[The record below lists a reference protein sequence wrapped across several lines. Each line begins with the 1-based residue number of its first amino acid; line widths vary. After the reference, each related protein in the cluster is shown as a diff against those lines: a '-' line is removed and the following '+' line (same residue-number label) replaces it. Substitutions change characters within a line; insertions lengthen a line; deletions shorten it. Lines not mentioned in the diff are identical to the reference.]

1 MNTEALTEKTLAA
14 MFDHTQLAPDATE
27 EMMKKLCDEAREIGT
42 AMVAINPYWVP
53 FCKEQLKGTSV
64 HVGAA
69 IGFPLGQN
77 TLATKLFETRD
88 SLEEGADEID
98 YMINQSKVKA
108 GDWDYIEKEMWEIT
122 EISHEFNAPCKVI
135 FENCNLTKDEIR
147 KIAEIAKKVG
157 IDYVKTSTGKG
168 KGGATVEDVKLMKD
182 TVGDTCKVKAAG
194 GIRDWETCRAMI
206 EAGAERIGTSSSL
219 KILEEFRRS
228 REQ

>member
-194 GIRDWETCRAMI
+194 GIRDWRH
-206 EAGAERIGTSSSL
+206 AGP
-219 KILEEFRRS
+219 
-228 REQ
+228 

>member
-53 FCKEQLKGTSV
+53 FCKEQLKGTDV

-69 IGFPLGQN
+69 LGFPLGQN

-108 GDWDYIEKEMWEIT
+108 GDWDYIEKEMREIT

-206 EAGAERIGTSSSL
+206 EAGAERIGTSASL

>member
-14 MFDHTQLAPDATE
+14 MFDHTQLAADATE

-53 FCKEQLKGTSV
+53 FCKEQLKGTDV

-108 GDWDYIEKEMWEIT
+108 GDWDYIEKEMREIT

-206 EAGAERIGTSSSL
+206 EAGAERIGTSASL

>member
-53 FCKEQLKGTSV
+53 FCKEQLKGTDV

-108 GDWDYIEKEMWEIT
+108 GDWDYIEKEMREIT

-206 EAGAERIGTSSSL
+206 EAGAERIGTSASL

>member
-53 FCKEQLKGTSV
+53 FCKEQLKGTDV

-108 GDWDYIEKEMWEIT
+108 GDWDYIEKEMREIT

-135 FENCNLTKDEIR
+135 FENCNLTKDESR

-206 EAGAERIGTSSSL
+206 EAGAERIGTSASL

>member
-1 MNTEALTEKTLAA
+1 

-53 FCKEQLKGTSV
+53 FCKEQLKGTDV

-108 GDWDYIEKEMWEIT
+108 GDWDYIEKEMREIT

-206 EAGAERIGTSSSL
+206 EAGAERIGTSASL

>member
-27 EMMKKLCDEAREIGT
+27 GMMKKLCDEAREIGT

-53 FCKEQLKGTSV
+53 FCKEQLKGTDV

-108 GDWDYIEKEMWEIT
+108 GDWDYIEKEMREIT

-168 KGGATVEDVKLMKD
+168 KGGATVEDVELMKD

>member
-53 FCKEQLKGTSV
+53 FCKEQLKGTDV

-98 YMINQSKVKA
+98 YIINQSKVKA
-108 GDWDYIEKEMWEIT
+108 GDWDYIEKEMREIT

-206 EAGAERIGTSSSL
+206 EAGAERIGTSASL

>member
-1 MNTEALTEKTLAA
+1 MKSDNLNEKTLAA
-14 MFDHTQLAPDATE
+14 MFDHTQLAADADE
-27 EMMKKLCDEAREIGT
+27 AMMTKLCKEAKEIGT

-53 FCKEQLKGTSV
+53 FCKEQLKGTNV

-108 GDWDYIEKEMWEIT
+108 GDWDYIEKEMREIT
-122 EISHEFNAPCKVI
+122 EISHEYNAPCKVI

-147 KIAEIAKKVG
+147 KLSEIAKEVG

-182 TVGDTCKVKAAG
+182 VVGDTCKVKAAG
-194 GIRDWETCRAMI
+194 GIRDWETCKAMI
-206 EAGAERIGTSSSL
+206 DAGAERIGTSASL
-219 KILEEFRRS
+219 KILEEFRNS
-228 REQ
+228 R

>member
-53 FCKEQLKGTSV
+53 FCKEQLKGTDV

-108 GDWDYIEKEMWEIT
+108 GDWDYIEKEMREIT

-157 IDYVKTSTGKG
+157 IDYVKTSTGTG

>member
-14 MFDHTQLAPDATE
+14 MFDHTQLAADATE

-108 GDWDYIEKEMWEIT
+108 GDWDYIEKEMREIT
-122 EISHEFNAPCKVI
+122 EISHEFNTPCKVI

>member
-53 FCKEQLKGTSV
+53 FCKEQLKGTDV

-108 GDWDYIEKEMWEIT
+108 GDWDYIEKEMREIT

-206 EAGAERIGTSSSL
+206 EAGAERIGTSASL
-219 KILEEFRRS
+219 KILEEFRCS

>member
-27 EMMKKLCDEAREIGT
+27 DMMKKLCDEAREIGT

-53 FCKEQLKGTSV
+53 FCKEQLKGTDV

-108 GDWDYIEKEMWEIT
+108 GDWDYIEKEMREIT

-182 TVGDTCKVKAAG
+182 TVGDICKVKAAG

-206 EAGAERIGTSSSL
+206 EAGAERIGTSASL

>member
-14 MFDHTQLAPDATE
+14 MFDHTQLAADATE

-108 GDWDYIEKEMWEIT
+108 GDWDYIEKEMREIT

-206 EAGAERIGTSSSL
+206 EAGAERIGTSASL

>member
-53 FCKEQLKGTSV
+53 FCKEQLKGTDV

-77 TLATKLFETRD
+77 TLATKLFVTRD

-108 GDWDYIEKEMWEIT
+108 GDWDYIEKEMREIT

-147 KIAEIAKKVG
+147 KIAEIAKKVC

-206 EAGAERIGTSSSL
+206 EAGAERIGTSASL

>member
-14 MFDHTQLAPDATE
+14 MFDHTQLAADATE

-108 GDWDYIEKEMWEIT
+108 GDWDYLEKEMREIT

>member
-14 MFDHTQLAPDATE
+14 MFDHTQLAADATE

-108 GDWDYIEKEMWEIT
+108 RDWDYIEKEMREIT

>member
-14 MFDHTQLAPDATE
+14 MFDHTQLAADATE

-53 FCKEQLKGTSV
+53 FCKEQLKGTDV

-108 GDWDYIEKEMWEIT
+108 GDWDYIEKEMREIT

>member
-14 MFDHTQLAPDATE
+14 MFDHTQLAADATE

-108 GDWDYIEKEMWEIT
+108 GDWDYIEKEMREIT

-194 GIRDWETCRAMI
+194 GIRTFEQAQAMI
-206 EAGAERIGTSSSL
+206 EAGADRLGASALIAL
-219 KILEEFRRS
+219 AR
-228 REQ
+228 

>member
-27 EMMKKLCDEAREIGT
+27 DMMKKLCDEAREIGT

-53 FCKEQLKGTSV
+53 FCKEQLKGTDV

-108 GDWDYIEKEMWEIT
+108 GDWDYIEKEMREIT
-122 EISHEFNAPCKVI
+122 KISHEFNAPCKVI

-206 EAGAERIGTSSSL
+206 EAGAERIGTSASL

>member
-53 FCKEQLKGTSV
+53 FCKEQLKGTDV

-108 GDWDYIEKEMWEIT
+108 GDWDYIEKEMREIT

>member
-53 FCKEQLKGTSV
+53 FCKEQLKGTDV

-88 SLEEGADEID
+88 SLGEGADEID

-108 GDWDYIEKEMWEIT
+108 GDWDYIEKEMQEIT

>member
-27 EMMKKLCDEAREIGT
+27 EMMKKLCDEAREIRT

-53 FCKEQLKGTSV
+53 FCKEQLKGTDV

-108 GDWDYIEKEMWEIT
+108 GDWDYIEKEMREIT

-206 EAGAERIGTSSSL
+206 EAGAERIGTSASL

>member
-53 FCKEQLKGTSV
+53 FCKEQLKGTDV

-108 GDWDYIEKEMWEIT
+108 GDWDYIEKEMREIT

-168 KGGATVEDVKLMKD
+168 KGGATVEDVKLMKAP
-182 TVGDTCKVKAAG
+182 VGDTCKVKAAG

-206 EAGAERIGTSSSL
+206 EAGAERIGTSASL

>member
-14 MFDHTQLAPDATE
+14 MFDHTQLAADATE

-77 TLATKLFETRD
+77 TLATKLFETRY

-108 GDWDYIEKEMWEIT
+108 GDWDYIEKEMREIT

>member
-53 FCKEQLKGTSV
+53 FCKEQLKGTDV

-108 GDWDYIEKEMWEIT
+108 GDWDYIEKEMREIT

-206 EAGAERIGTSSSL
+206 EAGAEQIGTSASL

>member
-14 MFDHTQLAPDATE
+14 MFDHTQLAADATE

-108 GDWDYIEKEMWEIT
+108 GDWDYIEKEMLEIT

>member
-14 MFDHTQLAPDATE
+14 MFDHTQLAADATE

-98 YMINQSKVKA
+98 YMINQSKA
-108 GDWDYIEKEMWEIT
+108 GDWDYIEKEMREIT

>member
-27 EMMKKLCDEAREIGT
+27 DMMKKLCDEAREIGT

-53 FCKEQLKGTSV
+53 FCKEQLKGTDV

-108 GDWDYIEKEMWEIT
+108 GDWDYIEKEMREIT

-206 EAGAERIGTSSSL
+206 EAGAERIGTSASL

>member
-14 MFDHTQLAPDATE
+14 MFDHTQLAADATE

-53 FCKEQLKGTSV
+53 LCKEQLKGTSV

-88 SLEEGADEID
+88 YLEEGEDEID

-108 GDWDYIEKEMWEIT
+108 GDWDYIEKEMREIT

-228 REQ
+228 SEQ

>member
-1 MNTEALTEKTLAA
+1 MNTEALTEKILAA

-53 FCKEQLKGTSV
+53 FCKEQLKGTDV

-108 GDWDYIEKEMWEIT
+108 GDWDYIEKEMREIT

-206 EAGAERIGTSSSL
+206 EAGAERIGTSASL

>member
-53 FCKEQLKGTSV
+53 FCKEQLKGTDV

-77 TLATKLFETRD
+77 TLATKLFETRN

-108 GDWDYIEKEMWEIT
+108 GDWDYIEKEMREIT

>member
-108 GDWDYIEKEMWEIT
+108 GDWDYIEKEMREIT

-206 EAGAERIGTSSSL
+206 EAGAERIGTSASL

>member
-108 GDWDYIEKEMWEIT
+108 GDWDYIEKEMREIT

>member
-14 MFDHTQLAPDATE
+14 MFDHTQLAPDAKE

-53 FCKEQLKGTSV
+53 FCKEQLKGTDV

-108 GDWDYIEKEMWEIT
+108 GDWDYIEKEMREIT

>member
-53 FCKEQLKGTSV
+53 FCKEQLKGTDV

-88 SLEEGADEID
+88 SLEDGADEID
-98 YMINQSKVKA
+98 YMIN
-108 GDWDYIEKEMWEIT
+108 
-122 EISHEFNAPCKVI
+122 
-135 FENCNLTKDEIR
+135 
-147 KIAEIAKKVG
+147 
-157 IDYVKTSTGKG
+157 
-168 KGGATVEDVKLMKD
+168 
-182 TVGDTCKVKAAG
+182 
-194 GIRDWETCRAMI
+194 
-206 EAGAERIGTSSSL
+206 
-219 KILEEFRRS
+219 
-228 REQ
+228 

>member
-53 FCKEQLKGTSV
+53 FCKEQLKGTDV

-69 IGFPLGQN
+69 IGFHLGQN

-108 GDWDYIEKEMWEIT
+108 GDWDYIEKEMREIT

-206 EAGAERIGTSSSL
+206 EAGAERIGTSASL

>member
-14 MFDHTQLAPDATE
+14 MFDHTQLAADATE
-27 EMMKKLCDEAREIGT
+27 EMMKKLCDEARELGT

-108 GDWDYIEKEMWEIT
+108 GDWDYIEKEMREIT

-168 KGGATVEDVKLMKD
+168 KGGAKVEDVKLMKD

>member
-14 MFDHTQLAPDATE
+14 MFDHTQLAADATE

-108 GDWDYIEKEMWEIT
+108 GDWDYIEKEMREIT